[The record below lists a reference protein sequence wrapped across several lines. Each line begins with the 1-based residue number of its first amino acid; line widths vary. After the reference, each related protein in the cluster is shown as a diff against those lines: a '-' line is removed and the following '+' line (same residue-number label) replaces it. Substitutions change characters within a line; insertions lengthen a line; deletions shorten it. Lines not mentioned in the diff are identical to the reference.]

1 MLETVLAFVIGLI
14 ARIVQDAI
22 SDHRQRAEAKERE
35 NANARMLEAGAD
47 RPRGRDELV
56 GRLRDGAF

>member
-1 MLETVLAFVIGLI
+1 MIESLLAFLIGLI
-14 ARIVQDAI
+14 ARIAQDALN
-22 SDHRQRAEAKERE
+22 DHRQRAEAKERE
-35 NANARMLEAGAD
+35 NANVRMLEAGTD